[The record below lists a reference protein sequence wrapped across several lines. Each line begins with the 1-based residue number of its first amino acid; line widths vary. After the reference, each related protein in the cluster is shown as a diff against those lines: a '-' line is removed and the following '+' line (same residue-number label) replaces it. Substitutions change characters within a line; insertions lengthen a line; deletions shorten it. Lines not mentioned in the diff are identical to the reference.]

1 MQDAD
6 ILVWDPDKSRTISAK
21 THHHAVD
28 FNIFEGMNVHGI
40 AEYVLSNGK
49 VVVDEGQLKVCQGS
63 GRYIKNPAYSP
74 YVYDKVET
82 NAVNRMM
89 REVGVHRTEEDFQI
103 DDNVE
108 EPDMVEKAPQAV
120 ANQQKSSFDLKGHPA
135 QPEPGPELELGQP
148 QSPQVEN
155 SQTRPT
161 IDSKP
166 QIRVRAPPG
175 GRSSIFF

>member
-1 MQDAD
+1 M
-6 ILVWDPDKSRTISAK
+6 WDPEKTRTISAK

-40 AEYVLSNGK
+40 ADYVLTNGR
-49 VVVDEGQLKVCQGS
+49 VAVDDGQLKVCQGS

-74 YVYDKVET
+74 YVYEKVET

-89 REVGVHRTEEDFQI
+89 REVGIPRTDEDYLI
-103 DDNVE
+103 DEVE
-108 EPDMVEKAPQAV
+108 EPNMEDPGAPQAA
-120 ANQQKSSFDLKGHPA
+120 ANQHKSSVDLGGHP
-135 QPEPGPELELGQP
+135 QCEPEPKPEAEAKHEP
-148 QSPQVEN
+148 KPEPQVE
-155 SQTRPT
+155 SSPTRPA

-166 QIRVRAPPG
+166 QIRVRNPPG

>member
-1 MQDAD
+1 M
-6 ILVWDPDKSRTISAK
+6 WDPEKSRTISAK

-40 AEYVLSNGK
+40 ADYVLTNGR
-49 VVVDEGQLKVCQGS
+49 VVVDDGQLKVCQGS

-74 YVYDKVET
+74 YVYEKVET

-89 REVGVHRTEEDFQI
+89 REVGIPRTDEDYLI
-103 DDNVE
+103 DEVE
-108 EPDMVEKAPQAV
+108 EPNMEDGAPQAA
-120 ANQQKSSFDLKGHPA
+120 ANQHKSSVDLGGHP
-135 QPEPGPELELGQP
+135 QREPEPKPE
-148 QSPQVEN
+148 PQVAE
-155 SQTRPT
+155 SSPTRPA

-166 QIRVRAPPG
+166 QIRVRNPPG